1 MKLRLALLALL
12 AFAGSAFA
20 IDSQTS
26 RLNFIDDAA
35 KTCSVGIYS
44 LYREAGTLKQCEN
57 GVEDAL
63 GGSSGVTPG
72 GTANDLQV
80 NDGAGGLAAYAGDD
94 CDPGDF
100 VTGVDEEGTV
110 TCDTAGGGGGG
121 PLSVVEIDSTDSPYT
136 VTTCL
141 PTSSSGLL
149 ILADTTGGSITI
161 NLPAASGETG
171 NPCDVK
177 KIAAANT
184 VTLDGNSG
192 ETIDDA
198 ATFAFT
204 ANYASY
210 TITSDGDEWYVK

>member
-1 MKLRLALLALL
+1 MKLRLALLATIT
-12 AFAGSAFA
+12 FAGSALA

-26 RLNFIDDAA
+26 RLNFTDDSA
-35 KTCSVGIYS
+35 KSCAVASYSV
-44 LYREAGTLKQCEN
+44 YREAGVIKQCAN
-57 GVEDAL
+57 GVETEIGAD
-63 GGSSGVTPG
+63 GGATPG
-72 GTANDLQV
+72 GTANDLQK

-94 CDPGDF
+94 CAPGDF
-100 VTGVDEEGTV
+100 VTGIDEEGTV
-110 TCDTAGGGGGG
+110 ACDTAGGGGG
-121 PLSVVEIDSTDSPYT
+121 PLSVVEIDSADSPYT

-161 NLPAASGETG
+161 NLPAAAGQTG

-184 VTLDGNSG
+184 VTLDGNGG

-204 ANYASY
+204 TNYASY
-210 TITSDGDEWYVK
+210 TVTSDGDEWYVK